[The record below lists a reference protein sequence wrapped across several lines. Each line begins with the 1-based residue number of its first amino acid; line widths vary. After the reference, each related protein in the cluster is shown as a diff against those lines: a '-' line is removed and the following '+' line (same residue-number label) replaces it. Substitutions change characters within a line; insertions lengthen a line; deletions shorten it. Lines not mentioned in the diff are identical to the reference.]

1 MKIAIVRERFE
12 GENRVA
18 ATPETVGK
26 LIALGASVS
35 VEKGAGAGSRILDK
49 DYTAAGATIAASA
62 DAALKGADVVLT
74 VRRPSAASLAGVNK
88 GALVIGALDP
98 YGNDKDVAA
107 LAKAGVTAVSME
119 FMPRITRAQVMDILS
134 SQANLA
140 GYQGVIEAA
149 AEFERALP
157 MMMTAAGTVRPAK
170 AFVMGAGVAG
180 LQAIA
185 TAKRL
190 GAVVSATDVRPAAK
204 EQVESLGGKFVAVED
219 DEFKQAETAGGYA
232 KQMSAEYQAKQA
244 ELTASHI
251 AKQDIVITTALI
263 PGRPA
268 PRLIT
273 KAMVESM
280 APGSVIVDLAAERG
294 GNVELTVPGKVI
306 EHNGVKIIGYTNV
319 QGRIPTTASQ
329 LYARN
334 LLAFVTT
341 LIDAKEKKLAI
352 NWDDELVKATVLTRD
367 GAVVHPSFVTAA
379 PKTGDIITPP
389 AVAKTGAVV
398 KSKASASK
406 PVAKAKAGDVVTPPP
421 GAKTGAVVA
430 AELTKKPAAKKPVVA
445 AMADTPKKAAPGV
458 EQSIPAA
465 AEPAPTPAKAAAT
478 KKAAAVIDAAAAPAT
493 KPAPAKKPVAAK
505 PAVKKPATPKPA
517 AAPAAAAKTAA
528 PAAKKPVAA
537 KKPAAK
543 KPAAPKGA
551 K

>member
-26 LIALGASVS
+26 LIALGGTI
-35 VEKGAGAGSRILDK
+35 EAGAGLGARMPDA
-49 DYTAAGATIAASA
+49 DYVAAGATVAASA
-62 DAALKGADVVLT
+62 AAALKDAEIVLT
-74 VRRPSAASLAGVNK
+74 VRRPTAASLAGVAK

-98 YGNDKDVAA
+98 YGNESDVTA

-140 GYQGVIEAA
+140 GYQGVIDAA
-149 AEFERALP
+149 AEFDRAFP

-170 AFVMGAGVAG
+170 VFVMGAGVAG

-219 DEFKQAETAGGYA
+219 EEFKQAETAGGYA

-244 ELTASHI
+244 DLTASHI

-273 KAMVESM
+273 KKMVESM
-280 APGSVIVDLAAERG
+280 APGSIIVDLAAERG
-294 GNVELTVPGKVI
+294 GNVELTVPGKIV
-306 EHNGVKIIGYTNV
+306 EQNGVKIIGYTNV

-341 LIDAKEKKLAI
+341 LIDAKAKVLAI

-367 GAVVHPSFVTAA
+367 GAVVHPSFAVAAA
-379 PKTGDIITPP
+379 PVAPAKPA
-389 AVAKTGAVV
+389 AVAKPAPKKPVATTKAEAKAAPVKTGAV
-398 KSKASASK
+398 SAV
-406 PVAKAKAGDVVTPPP
+406 P
-421 GAKTGAVVA
+421 AKTA
-430 AELTKKPAAKKPVVA
+430 PAKKPTAKPAVVP
-445 AMADTPKKAAPGV
+445 AMADAPKKAAPGV
-458 EQSIPAA
+458 AQSVPV
-465 AEPAPTPAKAAAT
+465 
-478 KKAAAVIDAAAAPAT
+478 AAAVVA
-493 KPAPAKKPVAAK
+493 PVA
-505 PAVKKPATPKPA
+505 PKA
-517 AAPAAAAKTAA
+517 R
-528 PAAKKPVAA
+528 PAAKKVVAA
-537 KKPAAK
+537 TEAAAVAPVVKKPAAK
-543 KPAAPKGA
+543 KPAAPKKPATPA
-551 K
+551 KDAQ